1 MPNTYFFV
9 YRMINKNSIILIF
22 TVIFLLSCKRTH
34 VRDFTPK
41 TNFEA
46 LWEILDQKYCF
57 FEEKN
62 IDWQGVRNIYEAK
75 LSAVR
80 SHVDMF
86 DLFAQMLDTLQDGHV
101 NLYSQF
107 DVSRCRGWFENYPAN
122 FDDRLIY
129 SPRYLGNDYRVGGG
143 FHYRTIAD
151 GKIGYMRYSSFS
163 SAVSVSS
170 LRYIGD
176 IFKGCRGII
185 IDVRN
190 NGGGSLGYSEEFA
203 SIFMK
208 ESTLTGYIRHK
219 TGKGHSD
226 FSEMQPVYTPQNS
239 YIDWSDKQ
247 VVLLVNRRCYS
258 ATNDFVCRVKPLPN
272 VTVMGGITGGGG
284 GIPSSNELPNGWM
297 VRFSAVQM
305 LDKNRQQIEF
315 GIEPEIEAELDSA
328 DLDNG
333 YDTLIEKA
341 IKLLGGQPYAL

>member
-1 MPNTYFFV
+1 
-9 YRMINKNSIILIF
+9 MIDKRSIILIF
-22 TVIFLLSCKRTH
+22 IAVIFLLSCKKQH
-34 VRDFTPK
+34 VRDFTPN

-46 LWEILDQKYCF
+46 LWNILDQKYCF

-75 LSAVR
+75 LSGIQ
-80 SHVDMF
+80 SHVEMF

-122 FDDRLIY
+122 FDDRIIY
-129 SPRYLGNDYRVGGG
+129 SPRYLGSDYRVGGG
-143 FHYRTIAD
+143 FQYRAIAG
-151 GKIGYMRYSSFS
+151 GKVGYIRYSSFL

-170 LRYIGD
+170 LYYIGE
-176 IFKGCRGII
+176 IFKECSGIVVDI
-185 IDVRN
+185 RN

-208 ESTLTGYIRHK
+208 EPTLTGYIRHK
-219 TGKGHSD
+219 RGKGHTD
-226 FSEMQPVYTPQNS
+226 FSEMQPIYTPKNA
-239 YIDWSDKQ
+239 YIDWSDKR

-284 GIPSSNELPNGWM
+284 GIPSSNELPNGWL
-297 VRFSAVQM
+297 VRFSSVQI
-305 LDKNRQQIEF
+305 LDKNRQHIEF
-315 GIEPEIEAELDSA
+315 GIEPEIEITLDST
-328 DLDNG
+328 DLKNG
-333 YDTLIEKA
+333 YDTLIEQA
-341 IKLLGGQPYAL
+341 ITLLGV